1 MKSKPKKLKTEQ
13 MMRVQIGS
21 FGTIEIGHKT
31 EMGKVSQV
39 MDMGNRLRQIK
50 GLTTIPLE
58 EILRRPGFWEFV
70 IALDTQKFEY
80 TEQMIKS
87 GNIPDFKNILNL
99 DGM

>member
-39 MDMGNRLRQIK
+39 MEMGNRLRPIK
-50 GLTTIPLE
+50 LD
-58 EILRRPGFWEFV
+58 EILRQPEF
-70 IALDTQKFEY
+70 
-80 TEQMIKS
+80 
-87 GNIPDFKNILNL
+87 
-99 DGM
+99 